1 MIRLFRRRIP
11 PAPPPETKPASSR
24 PDFMKNLVHSLTDGV
39 VAVDDQRRVLLAN
52 PAVDGLFNQPSAS
65 AVGKPLWEV
74 FRHREWGAL
83 VDRVFQTGQ
92 PENKEMAFGPAN
104 DRIYDV
110 KVVPIIEGGT
120 VRHVVATFHEVTA
133 LRRLEQ
139 GRREFVANVSHEL
152 KTPLTALSAALETL
166 LDGALSDPNHARDF
180 LITAQEQTR
189 RLQRLIEDLLTL
201 SRLDRPPTHQ
211 SDGSC
216 SVQDVCRRVA
226 KALTPLAEKAR
237 VTLSLDLP
245 ADLPHAGVTED
256 EMTQI
261 LVNLLDNAIKFNSDP
276 GRVDVR
282 ARPEESRVV
291 IEVKDTG
298 VGIPEKDR
306 SHVFERF
313 YRVDKSRGE
322 DRGGTGLGLAIVKH
336 IVENRGGTVAVT
348 SRTGEGSVFSVR
360 LPRP

>member
-11 PAPPPETKPASSR
+11 PAPTPETKPVSPR
-24 PDFMKNLVHSLTDGV
+24 PDFMNNLVHSLTDGV

-52 PAVDGLFNQPSAS
+52 PAVDSLFNQPSAS

-110 KVVPIIEGGT
+110 KVVPIKEGGT

-139 GRREFVANVSHEL
+139 VRREFVANVSHEL

-166 LDGALSDPNHARDF
+166 LDGALTDPDHARDF
-180 LITAQEQTR
+180 LITAQEQTA
-189 RLQRLIEDLLTL
+189 RLQRLIEDLLAL
-201 SRLDRPPTHQ
+201 SRLDRPQLGP
-211 SDGSC
+211 SPASC
-216 SVQDVCRRVA
+216 VLQETGRRVV
-226 KALTPLAEKAR
+226 KALSPLAQKSG
-237 VTLSLDLP
+237 VTVGLDLP
-245 ADLPHAGVTED
+245 TDPLIVAMAED
-256 EMTQI
+256 EFTQV
-261 LVNLLDNAIKFNSDP
+261 LVNLLDNAIKFNKPD
-276 GRVDVR
+276 GRVEVR
-282 ARPEESRVV
+282 ARLDGANAV
-291 IEVKDTG
+291 IEVKDSG
-298 VGIPEKDR
+298 VGISANDQAR
-306 SHVFERF
+306 VFERF
-313 YRVDKSRGE
+313 YRADKSRGS

-336 IVENRGGTVAVT
+336 IVENRGGSVSVA
-348 SRTGEGSVFSVR
+348 SEPGQGSDFQVR
-360 LPRP
+360 IPRP